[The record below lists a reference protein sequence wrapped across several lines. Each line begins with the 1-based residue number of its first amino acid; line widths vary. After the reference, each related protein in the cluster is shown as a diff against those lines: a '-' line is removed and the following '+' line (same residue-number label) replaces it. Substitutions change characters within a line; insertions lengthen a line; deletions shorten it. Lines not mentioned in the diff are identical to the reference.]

1 MIQTD
6 THIALAC
13 SSGDGCFP
21 RRIWETGPF
30 IRKGSIFE
38 ISQFFPACLPL
49 YAVFKIAW
57 KEKKIN
63 LFLIWTH
70 KFEPYTQ
77 CEEWKFLF
85 WVEFEHSFSK
95 FGGHTVIIYI
105 MLRYA
110 NSFLWKLEKAGD
122 FKSQMEFLLRKH
134 RTFEN
139 PISPSACN
147 IFEVF
152 LCIIAMVVSLDHIL
166 YCLLH
171 NSTPS
176 SKAQLFT
183 LSVGKDLIPFPLA
196 LIWLGKCAAVVAS
209 WQKLHRELHVWFET
223 PFFLKPSA
231 ESSVPGTLL
240 SPCGLTH
247 SDSLSSRK
255 QSVLLL
261 SGKVQRKSN
270 SAPNKCK

>member
-1 MIQTD
+1 M
-6 THIALAC
+6 
-13 SSGDGCFP
+13 S
-21 RRIWETGPF
+21 R
-30 IRKGSIFE
+30 
-38 ISQFFPACLPL
+38 
-49 YAVFKIAW
+49 
-57 KEKKIN
+57 
-63 LFLIWTH
+63 
-70 KFEPYTQ
+70 YT
-77 CEEWKFLF
+77 
-85 WVEFEHSFSK
+85 
-95 FGGHTVIIYI
+95 
-105 MLRYA
+105 
-110 NSFLWKLEKAGD
+110 NSFLWKPEKAGN

-134 RTFEN
+134 RIFEN
-139 PISPSACN
+139 SISPSACN

-152 LCIIAMVVSLDHIL
+152 LCVIAMIISLDHIL
-166 YCLLH
+166 GCLLH
-171 NSTPS
+171 NSTAS

-183 LSVGKDLIPFPLA
+183 LSVGKDLISPCSALTGEMCYSCGILA
-196 LIWLGKCAAVVAS
+196 KAP
-209 WQKLHRELHVWFET
+209 RMELHVWFET